1 MKAFVLY
8 MALFYNMLTNGL
20 IAQNL
25 DVQGHR
31 GARGLYPENTTEG
44 MLLALSYGVTTL
56 EMDVVVTT
64 DKQVILS
71 HEPFFSPEICTQ
83 PNGSQIPEA
92 SQHQY
97 NIYMLSYEDVLKFDC
112 GLKKHP
118 RFPEQKKVAA
128 IKPLLSDVITKVENY
143 ISTNNLKAINY
154 NIEIKSTPQDDGIF
168 HPPYMEFSDL
178 VYQQIQNLPTERI
191 IIQSFDIRV
200 LQYWKMKY
208 PAYRLALLIESGRKI
223 NANITQLGFEP
234 DIYSPYFKLL
244 NRRRIKKLQ
253 SRGIKVIPWTVN
265 NVSDMQK
272 MVDWGVDGIIT
283 DYPNRVSSVG
293 WGY

>member
-1 MKAFVLY
+1 MKASILY
-8 MALFYNMLTNGL
+8 ISLFYNMLANSL
-20 IAQNL
+20 FAQNL
-25 DVQGHR
+25 DIQGHR

-44 MLLALSYGVTTL
+44 MLIALNYGVTTL
-56 EMDVVVTT
+56 EMDVVVTA

-97 NIYMLSYEDVLKFDC
+97 NIYMLTYEDVLKFDC
-112 GLKKHP
+112 GLKNHP

-128 IKPLLSDVITKVENY
+128 TKPLLSNVIDKVEAH
-143 ISTNNLKAINY
+143 ITVNNLKAVNY
-154 NIEIKSTPQDDGIF
+154 NIEIKSTPQEDGVF
-168 HPPYMEFSDL
+168 HPQYGEFSDL
-178 VYQQIQNLPTERI
+178 VYQQIMVLPVERI

-200 LQYWKMKY
+200 LQYWKRKY
-208 PAYRLALLIESGRKI
+208 PNYKLALLIEDERNIS
-223 NANITQLGFEP
+223 ANIALLGFEP

-253 SRGIKVIPWTVN
+253 NRDIQVIPWTVN
-265 NVSDMQK
+265 DVSDMQK

-283 DYPNRVSSVG
+283 DYPNRVSSIR
-293 WGY
+293 